1 METFFSRLRITP
13 DIGIVREQEER
24 VADMQDYSEMKNF
37 YQTRYDE
44 NSRMSRNPLEYIR
57 CKEIIGRYLDRE
69 TLKVADVGGASGAF
83 SFWLA
88 EQGHIV
94 SLLDYT
100 PLHIGQAKEKSILLG
115 IKLYS
120 YDCGDAK
127 NLPYANEEF
136 DLVLLMGP
144 LYHMQKAE
152 DRLQCLNEAHR
163 VLKKGGIII
172 CECISRYANIF
183 EGFHNNLMN
192 DEKFVE
198 LLEEN
203 LVSGMHNPH
212 DTGYFTTA
220 FFHTTE
226 LLKNEVEQANFSFI
240 DLVPVEGF
248 AQVIDV
254 GSWLADEVR
263 KETLLK
269 YIRKTEQIPELC
281 GISEHH
287 MIIGEK

>member
-1 METFFSRLRITP
+1 M
-13 DIGIVREQEER
+13 QEYQE
-24 VADMQDYSEMKNF
+24 MQNF
-37 YQTRYDE
+37 YQNRYDE
-44 NSRMSRNPLEYIR
+44 NNRMDRNPLEYLR
-57 CKEIIGRYLDRE
+57 CKEIISRYLKDE
-69 TLKVADVGGASGAF
+69 ALKVADIGGASGAF

-88 EQGHIV
+88 EQGHTV

-100 PLHIGQAKEKSILLG
+100 PLHIEQAKEKSVLLG
-115 IKLYS
+115 VELYS

-127 NLPYANEEF
+127 HLPYASEGF

-152 DRLQCLNEAHR
+152 DRFQCINEAHR
-163 VLKKGGIII
+163 VLKKGGIIV

-183 EGFHNNLMN
+183 EGFQNNLMS

-198 LLEEN
+198 ILEEN
-203 LVSGMHNPH
+203 LASGMHNPQ

-226 LLKNEVEQANFSFI
+226 LLKSEIKQADFSFI
-240 DLVPVEGF
+240 DLVPIEGF
-248 AQVIDV
+248 AQVLDADN
-254 GSWLADEVR
+254 WLSDEEK

-269 YIRKTEQIPELC
+269 YIRKTERIPELL
-281 GISEHH
+281 GISGHH
-287 MIIGEK
+287 MIIGKK